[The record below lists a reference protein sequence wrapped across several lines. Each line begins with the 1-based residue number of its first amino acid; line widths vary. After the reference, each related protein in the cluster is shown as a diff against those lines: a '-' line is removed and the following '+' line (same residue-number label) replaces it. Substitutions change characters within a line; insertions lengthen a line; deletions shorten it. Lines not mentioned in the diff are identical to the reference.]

1 MKVRYSGYLVL
12 AAALGLVVAS
22 CGKKEEAPTETA
34 STPAAGGGAAV
45 DATTAGSIS
54 GSIKLDGTAP
64 APHKINMA
72 AEPYCTS
79 QHPTPVNDQSVVTGT
94 GGTLANVVVYVS
106 EDMSKYSFP
115 TPGTPATIDQKGC
128 MYSPHVVAMMAG
140 QTLKVNNDDKTTHNI
155 HPVPKDNREWNKSQ
169 PAGADPLMEVFA
181 RPENAIPVKCNVHPW
196 MKAYIFVFKNPY
208 YGVTGDDGKYTIS
221 NLPPGTYTVTAW
233 HEQYGTTTQSVTVG
247 AKESKTADLTF
258 KATSGAD

>member
-1 MKVRYSGYLVL
+1 MKVRYRGYVVL
-12 AAALGLVVAS
+12 AAALAMVVVS
-22 CGKKEEAPTETA
+22 CGKKEEQPAETA
-34 STPAAGGGAAV
+34 STPASGGLAV
-45 DATTAGSIS
+45 DASTAGSIT

-64 APHKINMA
+64 TPHKINMA
-72 AEPYCTS
+72 AEPYCVS
-79 QHPTPVNDQSVVTGT
+79 QHPTPVADQSVVTGP

-106 EDMSKYSFP
+106 DDMSKYAFQA
-115 TPGTPATIDQKGC
+115 PGTPATISQKGC
-128 MYSPHVVAMMAG
+128 MYSPHVVGMIAG
-140 QTLKVNNDDKTTHNI
+140 QTLQVTNDDKTTHNI
-155 HPVPKDNREWNKSQ
+155 HPVPKDNREWNQSQ
-169 PAGADPLMEVFA
+169 PAGAAPLMEVFA

-208 YGVTGDDGKYTIS
+208 YSVTGEDGKYTIS

-247 AKESKTADLTF
+247 AKESKSADLTF